1 MHEFRREWNFELQFF
16 QRGQSPSLEFV
27 DVLWRVY
34 QQDVRVRGGLRSNEV
49 GRVSNASLNQPIM
62 NAPVF
67 LGWEDV
73 LPDGQVVFVAVDKLA
88 GKHASMITLNIDH
101 TQ

>member
-1 MHEFRREWNFELQFF
+1 
-16 QRGQSPSLEFV
+16 
-27 DVLWRVY
+27 
-34 QQDVRVRGGLRSNEV
+34 
-49 GRVSNASLNQPIM
+49 M

-73 LPDGQVVFVAVDKLA
+73 LPDGQVVFVAVDKLE